1 MTAPHITITTMRE
14 DAASKD
20 LRVTVPVERVRE
32 AEDKA
37 VRQYAKR
44 ARLPGFRQGK
54 APEAVVRRRFSS
66 EIRQWVIE
74 QVIREGWEEAK
85 TAEALHPI
93 ADPSV
98 RNLKFE
104 EGQPVEFELLVE
116 VRPELT
122 LERLGGFSLTRK
134 VAAVSDA
141 MVAEQLGRLRE
152 QRAAWLPVEAEK
164 PSPGQLVRVE
174 VAPIEN
180 GEVQEAQPYS
190 LVLGD
195 GQALP
200 ALEEQIMTLLPGE
213 TKDAEVRFPE
223 DHPDPERRG
232 KARTVRITLHEV
244 KRQELPPLDD
254 SFAKEVGDFET
265 LDTLQAG
272 VRQDLAAAAQRDAD
286 AALRE
291 QLVDQIVQANAVDAP
306 PSLVDRM
313 LHGLLHAYEV
323 PQEKAE
329 GFYQEFRPI
338 AVAQVR
344 RELVLSTVAER
355 QSLKASEAE
364 LDARIARIAQQRS
377 STAAQVYASL
387 EKAKRLDELARSVTE
402 EKVFDWLLSQS
413 TVTEAAS

>member
-1 MTAPHITITTMRE
+1 MPDITITKMRE

-54 APEAVVRRRFSS
+54 APEAVVRRRFSN

-85 TAEALHPI
+85 TAESLQPI

-116 VRPELT
+116 VRPELK
-122 LERLGGFSLTRK
+122 LERLGGFNLTRRLTS
-134 VAAVSDA
+134 VTDA
-141 MVAEQLGRLRE
+141 MVAEQLARLRE
-152 QRAAWLPVEAEK
+152 QRAAWLPVEEQK
-164 PSPGQLVRVE
+164 PAPGQLVRVE

-180 GEVQEAQPYS
+180 SEVKEAQPYS

-195 GQALP
+195 GQAIP
-200 ALEEQIMTLLPGE
+200 ELEERIMTLLPGE
-213 TKDAEVRFPE
+213 TVDAEVRFPE
-223 DHPDPERRG
+223 DHPDLERRG

-244 KRQELPPLDD
+244 KRQELPPLED

-265 LDTLQAG
+265 LDALKAG
-272 VRQDLAAAAQRDAD
+272 VGEDLAKAAQRDAD

-291 QLVDQIVQANAVDAP
+291 QLVEQIVQANAIEAP
-306 PSLVDRM
+306 ASLVDRM

-323 PQEKAE
+323 PHEKAE

-355 QSLKASEAE
+355 QGLKATEAE
-364 LDARIARIAQQRS
+364 LDARIARIAEQRK
-377 STAAQVYASL
+377 STPAQVYASL
-387 EKAKRLDELARSVTE
+387 EKAKRLEELARSVTE

-413 TVTEAAS
+413 TVTEAAP

>member
-1 MTAPHITITTMRE
+1 MSSITVTKTAE
-14 DAASKD
+14 DAASKA
-20 LRVTVPVERVRE
+20 LRVTIPVERVRE

-54 APEAVVRRRFSS
+54 APEAVVRRRFSN

-74 QVIREGWEEAK
+74 EVIREGWEEAK
-85 TAEALHPI
+85 SSESLRPI

-116 VRPELT
+116 VRPEPK
-122 LERLGGFSLTRK
+122 LERLAGFTLTRK
-134 VAAVSDA
+134 VAPVTEA
-141 MVAEQLGRLRE
+141 MITEQLGRLRE
-152 QRAAWLPVEAEK
+152 QRASWLPVEAAK
-164 PSPGQLVRVE
+164 PAPGNMVRVE
-174 VAPIEN
+174 VAPIEA
-180 GEVQEAQPYS
+180 GEVQAAQPYS

-195 GQALP
+195 GQAIP
-200 ALEEQIMTLLPGE
+200 ALEEKIMTLLPGQTE
-213 TKDAEVRFPE
+213 DAEVRFPD
-223 DHPDPERRG
+223 DHPDLERRG
-232 KARTVRITLHEV
+232 TARSVRITLHEV

-265 LDTLQAG
+265 LEALKGA
-272 VRQDLAAAAQRDAD
+272 VREDLASAATRDAD
-286 AALRE
+286 AGVRE
-291 QLVDQIVQANAVDAP
+291 RLVEELVAANSVEAP

-323 PQEKAE
+323 PPEKAE

-355 QSLKASEAE
+355 EGLKATEAD
-364 LDARIARIAQQRS
+364 LDARIARMAEQRK
-377 STAAQVYASL
+377 STPAQVYASL
-387 EKAKRLDELARSVTE
+387 EQAKRLPELERSVTE
-402 EKVFDWLLSQS
+402 EKVFAWLLSQS